1 MIIAKLKPDRRLAE
15 VDEFVQKFINREGYQ
30 NFSIDIKLTDTE
42 CLIFF
47 FRRFD

>member
-1 MIIAKLKPDRRLAE
+1 MIIAKLKPDTRLAE

-30 NFSIDIKLTDTE
+30 HFDIDIKLTDTE

-47 FRRFD
+47 FKRFD